1 MVVVFILHFRV
12 IAVVRVG
19 VIVPLAG
26 PVLKL
31 RVRHLGGFEVFVHVL
46 KAGEAEARGEVSVGK
61 GEDTITGFAQVL
73 LNLVRHAPI
82 ITDDGVGST
91 I

>member
-1 MVVVFILHFRV
+1 MVG
-12 IAVVRVG
+12 VG
-19 VIVPLAG
+19 VIVPSTG

-31 RVRHLGGFEVFVHVL
+31 RVRHFGGCEVFVHVL
-46 KAGEAEARGEVSVGK
+46 LAGKAEARDEVSVEE

-82 ITDDGVGST
+82 ILALRVRVNPRMGVF
-91 I
+91 